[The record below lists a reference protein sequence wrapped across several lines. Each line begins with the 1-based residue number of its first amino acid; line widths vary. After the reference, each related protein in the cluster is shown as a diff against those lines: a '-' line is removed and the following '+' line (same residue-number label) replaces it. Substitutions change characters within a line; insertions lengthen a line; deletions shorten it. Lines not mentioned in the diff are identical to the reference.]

1 MVYKWV
7 LQYFKPVSEE
17 GLAWNLW
24 CFIIREPF
32 WSCLV
37 IPTWHN
43 IPQSIIILSYQN
55 CSALSFILYGHQRIF
70 VSAKLIASG
79 INAAKGLVSVRSLK
93 VVSLSK
99 FQISIGL
106 NLFKPLFPT
115 LGENKS
121 YHYSKL
127 PLIYQFW
134 RYQSI

>member
-1 MVYKWV
+1 M
-7 LQYFKPVSEE
+7 
-17 GLAWNLW
+17 
-24 CFIIREPF
+24 
-32 WSCLV
+32 
-37 IPTWHN
+37 HN

-55 CSALSFILYGHQRIF
+55 YSALSFILYGHQRIF

-106 NLFKPLFPT
+106 NLFKPLFPA

-127 PLIYQFW
+127 PLIYQSFGDTKVYKS
-134 RYQSI
+134 REVKRKEVCLI